1 MVREFLEYYRMEYS
15 LSVYLPE
22 VNMQGQEMQGKEDL
36 GSKMGMQVN
45 LQGGPLLVQMINKL
59 KQGAPKEEKKDPP
72 IIEEDIVE
80 EIIDDTQQQ
89 QVFENEGH
97 GGSISLGVDQS
108 IDTLRMDEYDYIEEV
123 KWTNYKCV
131 QSPEPPLELALHP
144 LLLLLLPPALE
155 HLPKPQ
161 GLVRS
166 RRSNSGPARTQRQ
179 VEHPTGVTPQLADL
193 AHAGVLPD
201 AQLVVNEPVRR
212 QDLPLV
218 RVPLQRTHL
227 RVSLQTVHKHLL
239 PLPHIPKLHALV
251 PRTTPTR

>member
-1 MVREFLEYYRMEYS
+1 MEYS

-80 EIIDDTQQQ
+80 EIVDDTQQQ

-123 KWTNYKCV
+123 K
-131 QSPEPPLELALHP
+131 
-144 LLLLLLPPALE
+144 
-155 HLPKPQ
+155 
-161 GLVRS
+161 
-166 RRSNSGPARTQRQ
+166 
-179 VEHPTGVTPQLADL
+179 
-193 AHAGVLPD
+193 
-201 AQLVVNEPVRR
+201 
-212 QDLPLV
+212 
-218 RVPLQRTHL
+218 
-227 RVSLQTVHKHLL
+227 
-239 PLPHIPKLHALV
+239 
-251 PRTTPTR
+251 